1 MSTCSGQVLTN
12 RKLPHALR
20 STHTFKGSSLNR
32 SMYCL
37 CGKHWSNTVVLKGVE
52 MIKHPEQHN
61 REQRPLLKSYI
72 KSPKVLHYLSYL
84 STTRTVNKA
93 AFIIHSPQNSFQQQ
107 QPEGSFF
114 SLHQTQH
121 EAQPLLSQQQRPR
134 PAPAQHHGL
143 CNTSKTPNPTK
154 HKPLRRYRATSAKEP
169 L

>member
-1 MSTCSGQVLTN
+1 MPTN

-72 KSPKVLHYLSYL
+72 KSPKVLHYFSYL

-114 SLHQTQH
+114 SLHQTSTRHSRSSASSKDRAQLQH
-121 EAQPLLSQQQRPR
+121 NTRDCAIPAKLQTQPNTSHLGATEPLLPKNHS
-134 PAPAQHHGL
+134 
-143 CNTSKTPNPTK
+143 N
-154 HKPLRRYRATSAKEP
+154 
-169 L
+169 